1 MQRLLQ
7 LWPKRM
13 GYILNWQQYYI
24 LVFRWYWF
32 YRHERFKRD
41 MKACTKFF
49 QKAIEPRQY
58 RQCQVLCKEALRD
71 NYMKL
76 GMGHLNIIRG
86 NFKCILNL
94 SRERGF
100 LYCRQ

>member
-1 MQRLLQ
+1 MFKCKNAGECIPRVSLKEMQRLLQ
-7 LWPKRM
+7 SWPKRM

-49 QKAIEPRQY
+49 RKP
-58 RQCQVLCKEALRD
+58 
-71 NYMKL
+71 
-76 GMGHLNIIRG
+76 LNPG
-86 NFKCILNL
+86 NIVSVRF
-94 SRERGF
+94 SARRP
-100 LYCRQ
+100 